1 MTIKE
6 LNKRL
11 GTFEKYKI
19 EEHHEYKEMIR
30 IAKVE
35 GLDLYFDKNGNFRI
49 RNTKKNRKKEDI
61 LKRIGKRQ
69 TVTKLINTHGGLK
82 KLKQEIEIQSFID
95 EYQVENAYM
104 LDDEE
109 LKEFGK
115 KIQDG
120 AKNHYDNT
128 KDMVDDVRE
137 LKKKL
142 DKISIV
148 NAYK

>member
-19 EEHHEYKEMIR
+19 EEHQEYREMIR

-69 TVTKLINTHGGLK
+69 TATKLIKTHGGLK
-82 KLKQEIEIQSFID
+82 KLRQEIEIQSFID

-104 LDDEE
+104 IDDEE

-115 KIQDG
+115 KIKDG

>member
-11 GTFEKYKI
+11 GTFEKSKI

-49 RNTKKNRKKEDI
+49 RDTKKNRKKEDI

-69 TVTKLINTHGGLK
+69 TATKLIKTHGGLK
-82 KLKQEIEIQSFID
+82 KLRQEIEIQSFID

-120 AKNHYDNT
+120 AKNHYDTT
-128 KDMVDDVRE
+128 KDMLNDVRE